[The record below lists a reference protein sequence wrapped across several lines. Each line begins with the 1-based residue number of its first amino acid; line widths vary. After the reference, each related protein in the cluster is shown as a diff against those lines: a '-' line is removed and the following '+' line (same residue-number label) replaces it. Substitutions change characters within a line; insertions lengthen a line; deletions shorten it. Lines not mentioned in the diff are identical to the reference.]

1 MLQSLFTL
9 SGKKKRKN
17 QTNKNRTN
25 KKNPI
30 IPNPYQNNTRRL
42 KMMNCSPLVKNKR
55 INKNTCYPKEILF
68 KIRNAYNES
77 HLDKK
82 IEENDPTKLLQL
94 LTERLTTCEK
104 EDCWLEQLK
113 DANLKKKIDELI
125 FSPDKPSEWLKNKN
139 EWLSNVDIF
148 EVLSQYEMTYNNF
161 EFIGPTPIDF
171 DTRLPDKDNKCVW
184 EELCTI
190 SLEKKLK
197 EGKDKIGIIFN
208 LDRHDQ
214 GGSHWVSLFVD
225 LKDRFIFYYDSAGND
240 IPKEIDALRERLMKQ
255 ALELKKNKKMKMKF
269 YKNYPVEHQHG
280 NTECGMYSLFF
291 IITMLTGV
299 VEENTKLS
307 LAKKIKLFKAGKIPD
322 EYVEQYRNVYFN

>member
-9 SGKKKRKN
+9 SGKNKLKN
-17 QTNKNRTN
+17 RKNRTN
-25 KKNPI
+25 KKNPTRQTHRQNTTKRL
-30 IPNPYQNNTRRL
+30 NP
-42 KMMNCSPLVKNKR
+42 MNCSPIVKNKR
-55 INKNTCYPKEILF
+55 INKNTCYTKEILF
-68 KIRNAYNES
+68 KIRDAYNES

-94 LTERLTTCEK
+94 LTERLNNCEK

-113 DANLKKKIDELI
+113 DATLKKEIDELI

-139 EWLSNVDIF
+139 EWLSNIDIF
-148 EVLSQYEMTYNNF
+148 EVLSQYEMTYDNF
-161 EFIGPTPIDF
+161 DFIGPTPIDF
-171 DTRLPDKDNKCVW
+171 DTRLPEKGEKCVW

-225 LKDRFIFYYDSAGND
+225 LKDRFIFYYDSAGSD
-240 IPKEIDALRERLMKQ
+240 IPKEIDALRRRMTNEMK
-255 ALELKKNKKMKMKF
+255 KKFKLKF

-299 VEENTKLS
+299 VEDNTKLS

>member
-1 MLQSLFTL
+1 MDFLTR
-9 SGKKKRKN
+9 SGKN
-17 QTNKNRTN
+17 QTNR
-25 KKNPI
+25 KNPI
-30 IPNPYQNNTRRL
+30 KQNLAKNTTRRL
-42 KMMNCSPLVKNKR
+42 KKMNCSPFVKKKR
-55 INKNTCYPKEILF
+55 INNNTCYTKEILF
-68 KIRNAYNES
+68 KIRDAYNES

-82 IEENDPTKLLQL
+82 IEENGPIKLLQL

-125 FSPDKPSEWLKNKN
+125 FSPDKPAEWSRNKN

-148 EVLSQYEMTYNNF
+148 EVLSQYEMTYKNF

-171 DTRLPDKDNKCVW
+171 DTKLPEKGEKCVW
-184 EELCTI
+184 EELCNL
-190 SLEKKLK
+190 SLEKKWK

-208 LDRHDQ
+208 LDKHDQ
-214 GGSHWVSLFVD
+214 SGSHWVSLFVD

-240 IPKEIDALRERLMKQ
+240 IPDEIDKLRERLMKQ
-255 ALELKKNKKMKMKF
+255 ALELKKKMKLKF
-269 YKNYPVEHQHG
+269 YKNYPVEHQQG

-299 VEENTKLS
+299 VEEKTKLS